1 MVPTTSGGLTELN
14 KPKVH
19 LYWLLNEPT
28 DEVARVAA
36 LRKTLAAKVG
46 GDQSFGRAT
55 QVVRVAG
62 SVNAKNG
69 KPSLRKI
76 VYQTPAEYSLD
87 DIAEAIEN
95 LRDWLRKLTIVKAML
110 QIRL

>member
-1 MVPTTSGGLTELN
+1 M
-14 KPKVH
+14 
-19 LYWLLNEPT
+19 
-28 DEVARVAA
+28 
-36 LRKTLAAKVG
+36 AAKVG

-62 SVNAKNG
+62 SVHAKNG

-87 DIAEAIEN
+87 DIPEAIEN